1 MYLYRL
7 NFKTTI
13 LLKSIL
19 TKVTILIF
27 ILPLFAFSAH
37 KYYISL
43 TKIDF
48 ISEKKAVQITMR
60 FFIDDIENTL
70 ENRYQTELELA
81 TKKENEKSDFYLEK
95 YIGQKFKINI
105 NSKEKTYQYLGKEY
119 QNDVVFFYLEITDI
133 EDIDTFEIQNSML
146 MEDIPEQEN
155 YIKINIKN
163 TKKTIILRKDND
175 KEMLKI

>member
-1 MYLYRL
+1 M
-7 NFKTTI
+7 
-13 LLKSIL
+13 KSII

-48 ISEKKAVQITMR
+48 ISERKAVQITMR

-81 TKKENEKSDFYLEK
+81 TNKENEKSDFYLEK
-95 YIGQKFKINI
+95 YISQKFKINI
-105 NSKEKTYQYLGKEY
+105 NSSEKTYQYLGKEY
-119 QNDVVFFYLEITDI
+119 ENDVVFFYLEVVNI
-133 EDIDTFEIQNSML
+133 EDINTIIIQNSML
-146 MEDIPEQEN
+146 MEDFPEQEN

-175 KEMLKI
+175 KEMLKL